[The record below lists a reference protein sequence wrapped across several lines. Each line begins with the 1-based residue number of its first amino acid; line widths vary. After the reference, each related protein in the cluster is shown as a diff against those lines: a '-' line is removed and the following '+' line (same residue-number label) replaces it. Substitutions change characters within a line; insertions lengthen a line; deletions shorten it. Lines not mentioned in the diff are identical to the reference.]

1 MSTVFT
7 HATFDHVYVD
17 SRVQCLQICSLNLSQ
32 LPKNGRLILDWPR
45 PQEITGNGWNAS
57 YRFHQP
63 YLEKVLTEGV
73 ERFGNVT
80 VMRGTKVIRTL
91 LSKYMWSEVA

>member
-1 MSTVFT
+1 MSRNF
-7 HATFDHVYVD
+7 
-17 SRVQCLQICSLNLSQ
+17 RNLPIQ
-32 LPKNGRLILDWPR
+32 PIQTPKNGQLILDWPR

-63 YLEKVLTEGV
+63 YLEKILTEGV

-80 VMRGTKVIRTL
+80 VKRGTKVNL
-91 LSKYMWSEVA
+91 